1 MLDAINQRLF
11 DLYTHVGG
19 DLRLFALIDGV
30 QTEQLTKSF
39 PDRGEHTR
47 ALFDV
52 TLGGASGDAGP
63 WLMQVDTTSAKDL
76 NKLDQLSASEEGM
89 IWLISKLTFDELA
102 AELTARLDVAL
113 ADGTIALL
121 HYYHPS
127 VLSDLAVTLQPIPR
141 SEFFAPAIEWLICR
155 KTGLTLVHGAN
166 PTTVTP

>member
-11 DLYTHVGG
+11 DLYTHEGG

-39 PDRGEHTR
+39 PERAEHTR
-47 ALFDV
+47 ALFDA

-63 WLMQVDTTSAKDL
+63 WLLQVDKTSANDM
-76 NKLDQLSASEEGM
+76 NKLDKLSTSDEGM

-121 HYYHPS
+121 HYYYPH
-127 VLSDLAVTLQPIPR
+127 VLADLALTLHPLPR
-141 SEFFAPAIEWLICR
+141 AEFFAPATQWLICR
-155 KTGLTLVHGAN
+155 RTGLEVVHGASS
-166 PTTVTP
+166 TTVTP